1 MKIVSW
7 NVNSVRARIDNI
19 LQYLKEYNPDIV
31 FLQEIKTQEET
42 FPKET
47 FEKNGFYS
55 HVFGQKSYNGVAFL
69 TKKNYKTL
77 KKILLKT
84 NLASQELLQV
94 K

>member
-55 HVFGQKSYNGVAFL
+55 HVFGQNSYNGVAFL